1 MLKLKECRE
10 LNWFEH
16 YEILDHLENKQVNNI
31 LAGVKGNTIQLV
43 NNKNNRLYC
52 IIHKST
58 KKDNIYQISFFDG
71 FGAYADEEMKDI
83 KEGIKRL
90 YKSYSVVEVL

>member
-1 MLKLKECRE
+1 MLKLKECKK

-16 YEILDHLENKQVNNI
+16 YEILEHLENKQINKI
-31 LAGVKGNTIQLV
+31 LEKIKGNTIQLV

-58 KKDNIYQISFFDG
+58 KKNNIYQISYFDSI
-71 FGAYADEEMKDI
+71 GAYADEEIKDI

-90 YKSYSVVEVL
+90 YKSYSVTEAI